1 MTPDQQWHWGEG
13 TKYAI
18 EGMKAL
24 LLLNGGAAIALLTF
38 IGNHTPTPASKTL
51 IVEAVGNSL
60 ISFGGGTAG
69 AAMAF
74 VAALHDAAILRER
87 QHSFLV
93 VAPAHLCAGGHL
105 CGRFHRR
112 DMLCRHRGNHEP
124 LTTDSARARS
134 RRSTRYG
141 R

>member
-74 VAALHDAAILRER
+74 VAAHMTQLFYGNGSTASWWLHQLTYV
-87 QHSFLV
+87 LV
-93 VAPAHLCAGGHL
+93 VISVAGFIAGI
-105 CGRFHRR
+105 CFAGTAV
-112 DMLCRHRGNHEP
+112 
-124 LTTDSARARS
+124 TTSL
-134 RRSTRYG
+134 
-141 R
+141 